1 MEFGFKS
8 MKYCN
13 VVFYISVLISA
24 VGAIQLCKISAHV
37 EVLIVQEL
45 FVCLIVRNE

>member
-1 MEFGFKS
+1 MEFVFKS

-24 VGAIQLCKISAHV
+24 VDAIQLCKICAHV
-37 EVLIVQEL
+37 ELLIV
-45 FVCLIVRNE
+45 